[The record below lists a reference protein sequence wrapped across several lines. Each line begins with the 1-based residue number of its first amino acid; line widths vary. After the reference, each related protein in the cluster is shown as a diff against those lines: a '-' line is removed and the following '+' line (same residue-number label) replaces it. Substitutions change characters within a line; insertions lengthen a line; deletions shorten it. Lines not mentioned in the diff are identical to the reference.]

1 VNGQLGQV
9 VTWLPTVDL
18 LGLSL
23 AQTMA
28 RLRAERPDGRLL
40 ATLEAAVERDGTA
53 NVCLFN
59 SAL

>member
-18 LGLSL
+18 LVLNL

-40 ATLEAAVERDGTA
+40 ATLRAAVERDGTA
-53 NVCLFN
+53 NVSLFN

>member
-1 VNGQLGQV
+1 VTGQLGQV

-23 AQTMA
+23 AQIVA
-28 RLRAERPDGRLL
+28 RLRAEQPDGRLL
-40 ATLEAAVERDGTA
+40 ATLRAAVERDGTA
-53 NVCLFN
+53 NVSLFN